1 MEQEF
6 ALRMIAWCMLVAT
19 WASMRVDDLQN
30 VMPETVRLSNRGLT
44 LRMARTKTTG
54 GAKPHGPICA
64 FVSKGITLSGHDW
77 LLEGYQM
84 LQRED
89 MLFPRDYFIP
99 TPSKDWN
106 SFRNK
111 IMEPPA
117 MTNFFRIVMG
127 RLGTP
132 RFQDG
137 VWRQNSA
144 MDLAPE
150 PLLLFWTGH
159 SPRHFLTQAAAS
171 LGVDKTRRDFLGRW
185 AIGRTGSNAYLHTSR
200 QVVEEIQQLVLE
212 SIRTGKLDESELLE
226 DLVQFAD
233 KHELIGQ
240 RVRRRHNHDYTRD
253 RVDNTLETVDSDA
266 DEGQPQENEQV
277 LEAMRKHADDE
288 SQAHGYFVT
297 TSRRTGFRR
306 LHMHGR
312 CPVRSER
319 CIDTMDVPDVNG
331 AAFDAVCKICQRRI
345 TEELGRTSTSAEAS
359 SDSGDSSSTDSSDDE
374 QHAEVGQG

>member
-1 MEQEF
+1 
-6 ALRMIAWCMLVAT
+6 
-19 WASMRVDDLQN
+19 
-30 VMPETVRLSNRGLT
+30 
-44 LRMARTKTTG
+44 
-54 GAKPHGPICA
+54 
-64 FVSKGITLSGHDW
+64 
-77 LLEGYQM
+77 
-84 LQRED
+84 
-89 MLFPRDYFIP
+89 
-99 TPSKDWN
+99 
-106 SFRNK
+106 
-111 IMEPPA
+111 
-117 MTNFFRIVMG
+117 MG

-144 MDLAPE
+144 MDLAPG

-233 KHELIGQ
+233 KHELLGQ
-240 RVRRRHNHDYTRD
+240 RVRRRHNHDYTREH
-253 RVDNTLETVDSDA
+253 VDNTLDTVDSDA
-266 DEGQPQENEQV
+266 DEGQPQEKEQV

-288 SQAHGYFVT
+288 NQTHGYFVT

-345 TEELGRTSTSAEAS
+345 TEELGRTTNAAEAS
-359 SDSGDSSSTDSSDDE
+359 SDSGDSSSTDSTDEEQDDE
-374 QHAEVGQG
+374 AGQG